1 MSLHIRPA
9 VRSDASQILTFI
21 LELARYEKAEH
32 QVVATV
38 PDIEQS
44 LFASDSPAQA
54 LICEVE
60 GQPIGFAVYYYAY
73 STWLGRK
80 SLYLE
85 DLYVSPERRGLGAGK
100 ALLAY
105 LARVACESGCRRMEW
120 MVMEWNEPALAFY
133 RRLGAGPLEDLV
145 RYRLAD
151 DALQALAETRPT

>member
-60 GQPIGFAVYYYAY
+60 RQPIGFAVYHFAY
-73 STWLGRK
+73 ST
-80 SLYLE
+80 
-85 DLYVSPERRGLGAGK
+85 
-100 ALLAY
+100 
-105 LARVACESGCRRMEW
+105 
-120 MVMEWNEPALAFY
+120 
-133 RRLGAGPLEDLV
+133 
-145 RYRLAD
+145 
-151 DALQALAETRPT
+151 